1 MAFRTRNTKLWASRL
16 PEATYNV
23 AVSAGADFEALVSS
37 NPFYLLPVIE
47 KTSDAGQIGTGT
59 HFATH
64 LCNDYWA
71 QPGVDFSTQI
81 ALFTIYARFWLRAFG
96 GTVTSAAS
104 GTGTKHTA
112 PLQAEDDGSQLPG
125 TTIIVENGP
134 EKVLETGMV
143 PATATLSKTR
153 RDRPTLSFS
162 FVGTGN
168 HVNQHAVSGL
178 PAYAS
183 DQSCPKSGITVKY
196 TNPDSTVVDLGAS
209 GCDFVDLAVALN
221 NNLLIGDRCPSD
233 PELTMPVTDG
243 GTANTVTRVLRQE
256 QGLDIGFTFL
266 LDTTNPEYTLHLT
279 NENCTNLVIG
289 VRGPVIGAGPATYE
303 LGVEIPKFN
312 FRTAAPTDNEGNAAY
327 GVAVEVLVQSV
338 PADLPKAY
346 VINEIASDFR

>member
-1 MAFRTRNTKLWASRL
+1 MAFRTRNTKLWASKL

-168 HVNQHAVSGL
+168 HVNQHAVTGL

-196 TNPDSTVVDLGAS
+196 TNPDSTVVDLGAQ

-338 PADLPKAY
+338 PDDLPKAY
-346 VINEIASDFR
+346 VINEIASDFK

>member
-1 MAFRTRNTKLWASRL
+1 M

-71 QPGVDFSTQI
+71 QPGVDFATQI

-96 GTVTSAAS
+96 GTVTTAAA
-104 GTGTKHTA
+104 GTGFKHTA

-125 TTIIVENGP
+125 TTMIVENGP
-134 EKVLETGMV
+134 QKVLETGMV

-178 PAYAS
+178 PSYAS

-196 TNPDSTVVDLGAS
+196 TNPDAAIIDLGLQ

-233 PELTMPVTDG
+233 PELTMPTTDG
-243 GTANTVTRVLRQE
+243 GTANVVTRVLRQE
-256 QGLDIGFTFL
+256 QGLDVGFTFL

-303 LGVEIPKFN
+303 LGVEIPKIN
-312 FRTAAPTDNEGNAAY
+312 FRTAAATDNEGNAAY
-327 GVAVEVLVQSV
+327 GVAVEVLVQDV

-346 VINEIASDFR
+346 VINEVASDFR